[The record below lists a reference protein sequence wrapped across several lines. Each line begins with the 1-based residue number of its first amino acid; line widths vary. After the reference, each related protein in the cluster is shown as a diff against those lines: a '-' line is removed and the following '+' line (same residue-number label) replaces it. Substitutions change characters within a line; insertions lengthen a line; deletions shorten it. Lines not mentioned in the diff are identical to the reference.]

1 LNLIRFEQYQDTVA
15 GIYGTS
21 DLDYIRS
28 IFGLGRLG
36 YTTFILSPRLPV
48 NACVNLLQGAN
59 ALILLH
65 APQFLD
71 LATKTSQEIPLSLI
85 PILTRSQYDHP
96 DDTSPPFERT
106 GVDGEKETLKKL
118 IMMHSSGSTGLPRPI
133 DYTHKRLLA
142 TLLTAQNLIA
152 FQSVPLFHA
161 HGFISFIQAIYKRKT
176 IYLFNGNVPQ
186 THDTV
191 TAAIKAASPE
201 IVWTVPYVLK
211 LLAEKQDGIE
221 ALKTCKVVSCSGS
234 RCPDELG
241 DLMTKEGI
249 HFGTVFGA

>member
-1 LNLIRFEQYQDTVA
+1 
-15 GIYGTS
+15 
-21 DLDYIRS
+21 
-28 IFGLGRLG
+28 
-36 YTTFILSPRLPV
+36 
-48 NACVNLLQGAN
+48 VNLLQEAGART
-59 ALILLH
+59 LLH

-71 LATKTSQEIPLSLI
+71 LATKTSNILSLKLV
-85 PILTRSQYDHP
+85 PILTRDQYDNP
-96 DDTSPPFERT
+96 TDSTPPFERH
-106 GVDGEKETLKKL
+106 GIDGEKENLKKL

-133 DYTHKRLLA
+133 HYTHKRLLA
-142 TLLTAQNLIA
+142 TMLTAQNLIA

-161 HGFISFIQAIYKRKT
+161 HGFISFIQAIYKRKC

-191 TAAIKAASPE
+191 TAAIKAAEPE

-211 LLAEKQDGIE
+211 LLCEKREGVKV
-221 ALKTCKVVSCSGS
+221 LKRCRVVSCSGS

-241 DLMTKEGI
+241 DLMVREGI

>member
-1 LNLIRFEQYQDTVA
+1 LKQYEDTVA
-15 GIYGTS
+15 GIYGLS
-21 DLDYIRS
+21 ELDYIIT

-36 YTTFILSPRLPV
+36 YTIFILSPRLPV
-48 NACVNLLQGAN
+48 NACVSLLSSTN
-59 ALILLH
+59 TPILFH

-71 LATKTSQEIPLSLI
+71 LATRTSQELSLKLL
-85 PILTRSQYDHP
+85 PILTRPEYDTP
-96 DDTSPPFERT
+96 DDASPPFERT
-106 GVDGEKETLKKL
+106 GIDGEKETLKKL

-133 DYTHKRLLA
+133 FYTHKRLLA

-161 HGFISFIQAIYKRKT
+161 HGFISFIQAIFKKKT

-191 TAAIKAASPE
+191 TAAIKAAKPE

-211 LLAEKQDGIE
+211 LLAEKRDGID
-221 ALKTCKVVSCSGS
+221 ALKECKVVSCSGS

-241 DLMTKEGI
+241 DLITREGI
-249 HFGTVFGA
+249 HFGTAFGA

>member
-1 LNLIRFEQYQDTVA
+1 
-15 GIYGTS
+15 
-21 DLDYIRS
+21 
-28 IFGLGRLG
+28 LG

-48 NACVNLLQGAN
+48 TACVNLLRDAGAE
-59 ALILLH
+59 ILLH

-71 LATKTSQEIPLSLI
+71 LATKTSNILSLKLV
-85 PILTRSQYDHP
+85 PILTRDHYDNP
-96 DDTSPPFERT
+96 DDSAPPFERH
-106 GVDGEKETLKKL
+106 GIDGEKENLKKL

-133 DYTHKRLLA
+133 HYTHKRILA
-142 TLLTAQNLIA
+142 TMLTAQNLIA

-161 HGFISFIQAIYKRKT
+161 HGFISFIQAIYKRKC

-191 TAAIKAASPE
+191 TAAIRAADPE

-211 LLAEKQDGIE
+211 LLAEKRDGVE
-221 ALKTCKVVSCSGS
+221 VLKKCKVVSCSGS

-241 DLMTKEGI
+241 DLMVREGI

>member
-1 LNLIRFEQYQDTVA
+1 
-15 GIYGTS
+15 
-21 DLDYIRS
+21 
-28 IFGLGRLG
+28 LG

-48 NACVNLLQGAN
+48 TACVNLLRDAGAK
-59 ALILLH
+59 ILLH
-65 APQFLD
+65 ATQFLD
-71 LATKTSQEIPLSLI
+71 LATKTSDILSLKLV
-85 PILTRSQYDHP
+85 PILTRDHYDNP
-96 DDTSPPFERT
+96 DDSAPPFERH
-106 GVDGEKETLKKL
+106 GIDGEKENLKKL

-133 DYTHKRLLA
+133 HYTHKRILA
-142 TLLTAQNLIA
+142 TMLTAQNLIA

-161 HGFISFIQAIYKRKT
+161 HGFISFIQAIYKRKC

-191 TAAIKAASPE
+191 TAAIRAADPE

-211 LLAEKQDGIE
+211 LLAEKRDGIE
-221 ALKTCKVVSCSGS
+221 VLKKCKVVSCSGS

-241 DLMTKEGI
+241 DLMVREGI